1 MSNVDFKMSRRERLM
16 RYKRTLVKPKR
27 RKSSSNNFAM
37 YSVDYKSLMS
47 GEGGKGIF
55 NSILEI

>member
-1 MSNVDFKMSRRERLM
+1 M
-16 RYKRTLVKPKR
+16 RYKRTLVEPKR

-55 NSILEI
+55 DLILEI